1 MGIATMESHLKKHT
15 CTVCKVST
23 NWCNTVHVII
33 IIMSSTLDIVVFF
46 LFCFFLFC
54 FVLFFFQYQGPLK
67 ESNAFKLIC
76 DEDLGIR
83 GSCPSYFVRENVTQ
97 QIRGQ
102 EEYTSLETTYKRYAK
117 MLKIR

>member
-1 MGIATMESHLKKHT
+1 MDSHLKKHT

-33 IIMSSTLDIVVFF
+33 IIISSTLDIV
-46 LFCFFLFC
+46 
-54 FVLFFFQYQGPLK
+54 FVFFFQYQGPLK

-83 GSCPSYFVRENVTQ
+83 GSCPSYFMRENVTR

-102 EEYTSLETTYKRYAK
+102 EEYTSLETAYKRYAR